1 MAGRTIVARPGSSGR
16 IVTAS
21 RKPWLVS
28 SEAPKKA
35 ATQPTAATAIAG
47 RSRGES
53 GLAGGASSKVNTAR
67 TNAPAEIPATIP
79 DHGRPAFDPPRRPP
93 AKRPAPTAPERHPFQ
108 ITAARP

>member
-35 ATQPTAATAIAG
+35 ATQPTAASAIAG

-53 GLAGGASSKVNTAR
+53 GLAGGASSKGNTAR
-67 TNAPAEIPATIP
+67 TSATAEIAATNQN
-79 DHGRPAFDPPRRPP
+79 HRRQAFDPPRRPP
-93 AKRPAPTAPERHPFQ
+93 TKRPLAAAPQKHMFKNT
-108 ITAARP
+108 